1 MSSATLTAWRED
13 DRRKALAA
21 LAASI
26 LLHLFIIGSVSL
38 VLAIRRPIF
47 VPPAEEPPV
56 ELTLVAAPEA
66 TPKQRPSYVQTSEA
80 QRADKPP
87 EDSVFESDKDTHAA
101 SPLPAAGDAP
111 VPTQDGRDLPGLSLE
126 NREYTPGPVPRESA
140 PPVQPRQE
148 TAPEP
153 KPEEKKPEEKKPE
166 EKKAEESKPKMT
178 PQQNTQLALL
188 EPPKPKTPPR
198 PKEAKA
204 VRQEQQ
210 QQAQTPQPPGYQ
222 PQTRITRIRGN
233 ISNKGRAAVSAT
245 ATPLGRYKKM
255 LSDAIGSR
263 WYFYVTEQLGLLNV
277 GTMEVRFVVREN
289 GKVERVQVLRNS
301 SNESFAACTVRAI
314 MEADIPPIP
323 KELVP
328 MLEGNRI
335 EIEYSFTILSN

>member
-1 MSSATLTAWRED
+1 MSSAIFTVWREE

-26 LLHLFIIGSVSL
+26 LLHLFIIGSVGF
-38 VLAIRRPIF
+38 VLAVRRPIF
-47 VPPAEEPPV
+47 VPPPEESPV
-56 ELTLVAAPEA
+56 ELTLVAAPDT
-66 TPKQRPSYVQTSEA
+66 TPKQRPSYVQTSES
-80 QRADKPP
+80 QRADQPP
-87 EDSVFESDKDTHAA
+87 EESVFESDKDTHAA

-111 VPTQDGRDLPGLSLE
+111 VPTQDGRDQPGLSLE
-126 NREYTPGPVPRESA
+126 NREYTAGPVPRESSPA
-140 PPVQPRQE
+140 VQPLQE
-148 TAPEP
+148 RTPEP
-153 KPEEKKPEEKKPE
+153 KPEEKPEE
-166 EKKAEESKPKMT
+166 SMPKMT
-178 PQQNTQLALL
+178 PKQSTQLALL
-188 EPPKPKTPPR
+188 EPPKPKTAPR
-198 PKEAKA
+198 PKAAKA
-204 VRQEQQ
+204 VRQEQR

-277 GTMEVRFVVREN
+277 GTVEVRFLVREN

-328 MLEGNRI
+328 MLEGSRI

>member
-1 MSSATLTAWRED
+1 MSSATLTIWRED
-13 DRRKALAA
+13 ERRKALVA

-26 LLHLFIIGSVSL
+26 LLHLFIIGCVSL
-38 VLAIRRPIF
+38 MLAVRKPISI
-47 VPPAEEPPV
+47 PPPEEAPV
-56 ELTLVAAPEA
+56 ELTLVAAPDS
-66 TPKQRPSYVQTSEA
+66 TPKPRPAYVQTSES

-87 EDSVFESDKDTHAA
+87 ENSVFESDKDTRAA

-111 VPTQDGRDLPGLSLE
+111 VPTQDGRDQPDLSLE
-126 NREYTPGPVPRESA
+126 NKEYTAGPVARESSPA
-140 PPVQPRQE
+140 VQPRQE
-148 TAPEP
+148 TAPQP
-153 KPEEKKPEEKKPE
+153 
-166 EKKAEESKPKMT
+166 KAEESKPKMT
-178 PQQNTQLALL
+178 PQQSTQLALL
-188 EPPKPKTPPR
+188 EPPKPKTSPR
-198 PKEAKA
+198 PKAAKA

-233 ISNKGRAAVSAT
+233 ISNKGRAALSAT

-263 WYFYVTEQLGLLNV
+263 WYYYVTGQLGLLNV
-277 GTMEVRFVVREN
+277 GTVEVRFVVRQN
-289 GKVERVQVLRNS
+289 GNVERVQVLRNS

-328 MLEGNRI
+328 MLEGSRI

>member
-1 MSSATLTAWRED
+1 MSSATLIAWREE

-21 LAASI
+21 LVASI

-38 VLAIRRPIF
+38 VLAVRRPIL
-47 VPPAEEPPV
+47 VPPPEESPV
-56 ELTLVAAPEA
+56 ELTLVAAPDT
-66 TPKQRPSYVQTSEA
+66 TPKQGPSYVQTSES

-111 VPTQDGRDLPGLSLE
+111 VPTQDGRDQPGLSLE
-126 NREYTPGPVPRESA
+126 NREYTAGPVPRESTPA
-140 PPVQPRQE
+140 VQPRQE
-148 TAPEP
+148 TTPEP
-153 KPEEKKPEEKKPE
+153 KP
-166 EKKAEESKPKMT
+166 EESKPKMT
-178 PQQNTQLALL
+178 PKQSTQLALL

-198 PKEAKA
+198 PKAAKA

-277 GTMEVRFVVREN
+277 GTVEVRFVVREN

-328 MLEGNRI
+328 MLEGSRI

>member
-1 MSSATLTAWRED
+1 MSSATLIAWRED

-21 LAASI
+21 LVASI
-26 LLHLFIIGSVSL
+26 LLHLFIIGSVGL
-38 VLAIRRPIF
+38 VLAFRRPIL
-47 VPPAEEPPV
+47 VPPPEESPV
-56 ELTLVAAPEA
+56 ELTLVAAPDT
-66 TPKQRPSYVQTSEA
+66 TPKQKPPYVQTSES
-80 QRADKPP
+80 QRSDKPP
-87 EDSVFESDKDTHAA
+87 ENSVFESDKDTHAA

-111 VPTQDGRDLPGLSLE
+111 VPTQDGRDQPGLSLE
-126 NREYTPGPVPRESA
+126 NREYTAGPVPRESSPA
-140 PPVQPRQE
+140 VQPRE
-148 TAPEP
+148 EAAPEP
-153 KPEEKKPEEKKPE
+153 KPEE
-166 EKKAEESKPKMT
+166 SMPKMT
-178 PQQNTQLALL
+178 PKQSTQLALL
-188 EPPKPKTPPR
+188 EPPKPKTAPR
-198 PKEAKA
+198 PKAAKA

-210 QQAQTPQPPGYQ
+210 QQAKTPQPPGYQ

-277 GTMEVRFVVREN
+277 GTVEVRFMVREN
-289 GKVERVQVLRNS
+289 GNVERVQVLRNS

-328 MLEGNRI
+328 MLEGSRI

>member
-1 MSSATLTAWRED
+1 
-13 DRRKALAA
+13 
-21 LAASI
+21 
-26 LLHLFIIGSVSL
+26 
-38 VLAIRRPIF
+38 
-47 VPPAEEPPV
+47 
-56 ELTLVAAPEA
+56 LTLVAAPDS
-66 TPKQRPSYVQTSEA
+66 TPKPRPAYVQTSES

-87 EDSVFESDKDTHAA
+87 ENSVFESDKDTHAA

-111 VPTQDGRDLPGLSLE
+111 VPTQDGRDQPGLSLE
-126 NREYTPGPVPRESA
+126 NKDYTAGPVARESSPA
-140 PPVQPRQE
+140 VQPRQE
-148 TAPEP
+148 TAPQP
-153 KPEEKKPEEKKPE
+153 
-166 EKKAEESKPKMT
+166 KAEESKPKMT
-178 PQQNTQLALL
+178 PQQSTQLALL
-188 EPPKPKTPPR
+188 EPPKPKTSPR
-198 PKEAKA
+198 PKAAKA

-233 ISNKGRAAVSAT
+233 ISNKGRAALSAT

-263 WYFYVTEQLGLLNV
+263 WYYYVTEQLGLLNV
-277 GTMEVRFVVREN
+277 GTVEVRFIVRQN
-289 GKVERVQVLRNS
+289 GNVERVQVLRNS

-328 MLEGNRI
+328 MLEGSRI

>member
-1 MSSATLTAWRED
+1 MSCATLTIWRED
-13 DRRKALAA
+13 ERRKALVA

-26 LLHLFIIGSVSL
+26 LLHLFIIGSVSFM
-38 VLAIRRPIF
+38 LAVRKPISI
-47 VPPAEEPPV
+47 PPPEEAPV
-56 ELTLVAAPEA
+56 ELTLVAAPDS
-66 TPKQRPSYVQTSEA
+66 TPKPRPAYVQTSES

-87 EDSVFESDKDTHAA
+87 ENSVFESDKDTHAA

-111 VPTQDGRDLPGLSLE
+111 VPTQDGRDQPDLSLE
-126 NREYTPGPVPRESA
+126 NKEYTAGPVARESSPA
-140 PPVQPRQE
+140 VQPRQE
-148 TAPEP
+148 TAPQP
-153 KPEEKKPEEKKPE
+153 
-166 EKKAEESKPKMT
+166 KAEESKPKMT
-178 PQQNTQLALL
+178 PQQSTQLALL
-188 EPPKPKTPPR
+188 EPPKPKTSPH
-198 PKEAKA
+198 PKAAKA
-204 VRQEQQ
+204 VRKEQQ

-263 WYFYVTEQLGLLNV
+263 WYYYVTEQLGLLNV
-277 GTMEVRFVVREN
+277 GTVEVRFLVREN
-289 GKVERVQVLRNS
+289 GNVERVQVLRNS

-328 MLEGNRI
+328 MLEGSRI

>member
-1 MSSATLTAWRED
+1 V
-13 DRRKALAA
+13 A

-26 LLHLFIIGSVSL
+26 LLHLFIIGCVSL
-38 VLAIRRPIF
+38 MLAVRKPISI
-47 VPPAEEPPV
+47 PPPEEAPV
-56 ELTLVAAPEA
+56 ELTLVAAPDS
-66 TPKQRPSYVQTSEA
+66 TPKPRPAYVQTSES

-87 EDSVFESDKDTHAA
+87 ENSVFESDKDTRAA

-111 VPTQDGRDLPGLSLE
+111 VPTQDGRDQPDLSLE
-126 NREYTPGPVPRESA
+126 NKEYTAGPVARESSPA
-140 PPVQPRQE
+140 VQPRQE
-148 TAPEP
+148 TAPQP
-153 KPEEKKPEEKKPE
+153 
-166 EKKAEESKPKMT
+166 KAEESKPKMT
-178 PQQNTQLALL
+178 PQQSTQLALL
-188 EPPKPKTPPR
+188 EPPKPKTSPR
-198 PKEAKA
+198 PKAAKA

-233 ISNKGRAAVSAT
+233 ISNKGRAALSAT

-263 WYFYVTEQLGLLNV
+263 WYYYVTGQLGLLNV
-277 GTMEVRFVVREN
+277 GTVEVRFVVRQN
-289 GKVERVQVLRNS
+289 GNVERVQVLRNS

-328 MLEGNRI
+328 MLEGSRI

>member
-1 MSSATLTAWRED
+1 MSTATLTAWRED

-21 LAASI
+21 LATSI
-26 LLHLFIIGSVSL
+26 LLHLLIIGSVSL
-38 VLAIRRPIF
+38 VLAIRGPIF

-56 ELTLVAAPEA
+56 ELTLIAAPE
-66 TPKQRPSYVQTSEA
+66 TSPKQRPAYVQTSES

-111 VPTQDGRDLPGLSLE
+111 VPTQDGRDQPGLSLE
-126 NREYTPGPVPRESA
+126 NREYTAGPVARESSPA
-140 PPVQPRQE
+140 VQPRQE

-153 KPEEKKPEEKKPE
+153 KPEE
-166 EKKAEESKPKMT
+166 SKPKMT
-178 PQQNTQLALL
+178 PKQSTQLALL

-204 VRQEQQ
+204 VRREQQ

-233 ISNKGRAAVSAT
+233 ISNKGRSAVSAT

-263 WYFYVTEQLGLLNV
+263 WYYYVTEQLGLLNV
-277 GTMEVRFVVREN
+277 GTVEIRFVVREN
-289 GKVERVQVLRNS
+289 GNVERVQVLRNS

-328 MLEGNRI
+328 MLEGSRI

>member
-1 MSSATLTAWRED
+1 MSSATLTIWRED
-13 DRRKALAA
+13 ERRKALVA

-26 LLHLFIIGSVSL
+26 LLHLFIIGSVGFM
-38 VLAIRRPIF
+38 LAVRKPISI
-47 VPPAEEPPV
+47 PPPEEAPV
-56 ELTLVAAPEA
+56 ELTLVAAPDS
-66 TPKQRPSYVQTSEA
+66 TPKPRPAYVQTSES

-87 EDSVFESDKDTHAA
+87 ENSVFESDKDTHAA

-111 VPTQDGRDLPGLSLE
+111 VPTQDGRDQPGLSLE
-126 NREYTPGPVPRESA
+126 NKEYTAGPVARESSPA
-140 PPVQPRQE
+140 VQPRQE
-148 TAPEP
+148 TAPQP
-153 KPEEKKPEEKKPE
+153 
-166 EKKAEESKPKMT
+166 KAEESKPKMT
-178 PQQNTQLALL
+178 PQQSTQLALL
-188 EPPKPKTPPR
+188 EPPKPKTSPR
-198 PKEAKA
+198 PKAAKA

-233 ISNKGRAAVSAT
+233 ISNKGRAALSAT

-263 WYFYVTEQLGLLNV
+263 WYYYVTEQLGLLNV
-277 GTMEVRFVVREN
+277 GTVEVRFVVRQN
-289 GKVERVQVLRNS
+289 GNVERVQVLRNS

-328 MLEGNRI
+328 MLEGSRI